1 MNKNIKFASAV
12 VCIFGGL
19 TALPASAAVVSSIS
33 GGIVHSMPAIDYF
46 GGGPQVFGPGITW
59 SSTNL
64 SNQGGSVFGYTGGY
78 GFAGNGYWDGGLGPM
93 AGLNDSTD
101 AYGVTDTMTFAFSSP
116 VSAVGGFINYV
127 PGSANPTVLAVYDSG
142 MNLIESYS
150 TNVFISSNTNDG
162 LFVGFDIGV
171 SNISYFT
178 LTDNYVGITDLTTP
192 VPEPETYAML
202 LAGLGL
208 LGFMARRS
216 KGATV

>member
-1 MNKNIKFASAV
+1 MNKNIKFASV
-12 VCIFGGL
+12 VACILGGL
-19 TALPASAAVVSSIS
+19 TALPASATVVGSIS
-33 GGIVHSMPAIDYF
+33 GGVIQPMPAVDYF
-46 GGGPQVFGPGITW
+46 GGGPQVFGSGITW

-64 SNQGGSVFGYTGGY
+64 FYQGGSVFGYTGGY
-78 GFAGNGYWDGGLGPM
+78 GFVGNGSWDGGLGPM

-127 PGSANPTVLAVYDSG
+127 PGSANNTVLAVYDSG

-150 TNVFISSNTNDG
+150 TNAFISSSTNDG
-162 LFVGFDIGV
+162 VFIGFDEGV

-178 LTDNYVGITDLTTP
+178 LTDNYVGITNLTTA

-208 LGFMARRS
+208 LGFMAHRR
-216 KGATV
+216 KETAV